1 MLLIARV
8 LRWISLRILI
18 YIVMPAAFSAAFV
31 LTLNALNPT
40 YRLVTP
46 LMGMVGFLIGVPV
59 SMFVAMIA
67 GPIYRRIAR
76 R

>member
-1 MLLIARV
+1 MLLIARA

-18 YIVMPAAFSAAFV
+18 YIVMPAAFSGAFV
-31 LTLNALNPT
+31 LTLNALNPV
-40 YRLVTP
+40 YRSVTP